1 VSPVKTPVAKTR
13 RYWGT
18 QRIARVCQVTP
29 ATVANW
35 IDQGHM
41 KGHRTPTGHRRV
53 EKDDLIEF
61 LKAHD
66 IPVPPDVLKNG
77 REVVVVV
84 EDDPAYL
91 RALVKHLQ
99 RSELDA
105 DVVAAT
111 NGMDA
116 LLEIGR
122 RQPGV
127 VILDYHLPDLNADAL
142 IERLKEPGSGFD
154 AEVIVVSGG
163 LPEGAEE
170 RLRRVGA
177 PAVVNKGVG
186 IEVVVQA
193 VKAALG
199 R

>member
-1 VSPVKTPVAKTR
+1 
-13 RYWGT
+13 
-18 QRIARVCQVTP
+18 
-29 ATVANW
+29 
-35 IDQGHM
+35 M
-41 KGHRTPTGHRRV
+41 
-53 EKDDLIEF
+53 EKDDLIAF
-61 LKAHD
+61 LEAHE
-66 IPVPPDVLKNG
+66 IPVPAEVASNG
-77 REVVVVV
+77 RDVVVVV

-99 RSELDA
+99 RAELDA

-111 NGMDA
+111 SGLEG

-142 IERLKEPGSGFD
+142 IERLKEPGGGFD

-163 LPEGAEE
+163 LPAGAEE

-177 PAVVNKGVG
+177 PAVVNKGLG
-186 IEVVVQA
+186 IDAVVDA
-193 VKAALG
+193 VKVALG